1 MAKAN
6 GSIDLQINNC
16 YRKHNSAKTS
26 QNQLKLWVNLSAWDL
41 ADATEGIKR
50 FATIYQETAPRLV
63 PRVEENIPDGLTVFS
78 LPEGH
83 RKRMRTTNMLERQNR
98 ELKRRTRVAT
108 LFPNE
113 ASLLR
118 LATAVLAEI
127 SDEWETGP
135 MSYLT
140 FKNQQ

>member
-1 MAKAN
+1 
-6 GSIDLQINNC
+6 
-16 YRKHNSAKTS
+16 
-26 QNQLKLWVNLSAWDL
+26 
-41 ADATEGIKR
+41 
-50 FATIYQETAPRLV
+50 
-63 PRVEENIPDGLTVFS
+63 
-78 LPEGH
+78 
-83 RKRMRTTNMLERQNR
+83 MRTTNMLERQNR

-140 FKNQQ
+140 FKNQQQKGIPILGEFTEKGLHYPRR